1 MQQKYNQNNSIKFE
15 TESFQ
20 SSFCFYSDEFILV
33 ITKAA
38 DNNTHVA
45 FKNCAPFFACNTD
58 IKDVF
63 TDEAN
68 HIYVAMPTY
77 NLIEYSNNYSD
88 TSRSLGQFKR
98 DEVPADNADLAVD
111 NNCVFN
117 SKSFKDK
124 KTLVG

>member
-1 MQQKYNQNNSIKFE
+1 MLHSK
-15 TESFQ
+15 T
-20 SSFCFYSDEFILV
+20 V
-33 ITKAA
+33 P
-38 DNNTHVA
+38 H
-45 FKNCAPFFACNTD
+45 FFACNTD

-117 SKSFKDK
+117 SKSFKNK